1 MKIVTEFFKKHW
13 KKILFVMFLG
23 IFVLLFKGI
32 YKLVNRD
39 GDSD

>member
-1 MKIVTEFFKKHW
+1 MKVITELLKKHW

-39 GDSD
+39 RDST